1 MKCSKCGFD
10 NAENAIFCE
19 KCDWKLGETY
29 IPEMKVNKSIFNVI
43 TLIVGIAAAALALF
57 EATNMVGMILGAVG
71 LVLGGY
77 SFNVPR
83 LMNAENKNMLMLMS
97 GIGMILSV
105 FAFIYGIYQM
115 VA

>member
-1 MKCSKCGFD
+1 MKCSKCGFE
-10 NAENAIFCE
+10 NSENAIFCE

-29 IPEMKVNKSIFNVI
+29 IPEMRVNKSIFNYV
-43 TLIVGIAAAALALF
+43 TLIVGIAAAALAFF
-57 EATNMVGMILGAVG
+57 ESTYMVGTILGAIG

-83 LMNAENKNMLMLMS
+83 LMNAENKKMLMLMS